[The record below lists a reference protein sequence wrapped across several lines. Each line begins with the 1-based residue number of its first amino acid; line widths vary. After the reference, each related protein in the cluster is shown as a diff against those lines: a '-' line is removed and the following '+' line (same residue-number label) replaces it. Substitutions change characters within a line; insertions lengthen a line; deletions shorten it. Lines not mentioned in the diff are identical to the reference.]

1 MKFIYLYEE
10 FTDKTLKSNINIYN
24 QYYND
29 YKDDDRSK
37 IVAWGANGSQERNF
51 KMVSDNIKN
60 GDSVLDYGCGIGDF
74 IKYLNDNNINVSN
87 YLGVDIN
94 KKFIKLAKKTYPDY
108 NFNVITDID
117 QIKGKWDTVCAI
129 GVFTWFITK
138 EEFIDIIY
146 KLYNVCNKQ
155 LILTFLYGD
164 TPYDFNYEQEDED
177 KYWSNEYKYYSPK
190 LFKTL
195 FNDLNISY
203 EINRTTLLIKIVK

>member
-10 FTDKTLKSNINIYN
+10 FTDQTLKSNINIYN

-37 IVAWGANGSQERNF
+37 MVAWGVSGSQERNF
-51 KMVSDNIKN
+51 KMVSSNIKN
-60 GDSVLDYGCGIGDF
+60 GYSVLDYGCGIGDF
-74 IKYLNDNNINVSN
+74 IKYLNDNKINISN

-94 KKFIKLAKKTYPDY
+94 NNFIELAKKTYPNH
-108 NFNVITDID
+108 NFIVINDID
-117 QIKGKWDTVCAI
+117 DITGKWDIVCAI

-138 EEFIDIIY
+138 QEFIDIIY
-146 KLYNVCNKQ
+146 KLYNTCNKQ
-155 LILTFLYGD
+155 LLLTFLNGE
-164 TPYDFNYEQEDED
+164 TPYDFEYDED
-177 KYWSNEYKYYSPK
+177 DEDQYWNNEYKYYSPK

-203 EINRTTLLIKIVK
+203 QINKSTLLIKIDK